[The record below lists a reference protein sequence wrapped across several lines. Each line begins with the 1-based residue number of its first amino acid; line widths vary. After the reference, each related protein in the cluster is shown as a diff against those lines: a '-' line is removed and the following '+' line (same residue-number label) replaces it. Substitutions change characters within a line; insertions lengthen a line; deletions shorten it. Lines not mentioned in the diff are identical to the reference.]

1 MSSTGQHNVHRMYR
15 KIYVEIKHD
24 TNRTGPGPAPAPEP
38 DPDPERRHKTA
49 TPTQTQSQSLSLS
62 LSMHKEHKLRL
73 GLLIMMELWPTAMP
87 NPRKLMMAP
96 MWLTTQIISAIRSF
110 RNKGTQLKRTENVAT
125 ILTVVESKMCHL
137 GGIWFMILSSKS
149 ALQI

>member
-1 MSSTGQHNVHRMYR
+1 MSSTGQDNVHRMYR

-24 TNRTGPGPAPAPEP
+24 TNRTGPGPAPE
-38 DPDPERRHKTA
+38 PDPERRHKTA

-62 LSMHKEHKLRL
+62 LSQSLHKEHKLRL
-73 GLLIMMELWPTAMP
+73 GLLIMMELWSTAMP
-87 NPRKLMMAP
+87 NPRKLMVAP

-137 GGIWFMILSSKS
+137 GGIWFMIHSSKS
-149 ALQI
+149 ALQM